1 MWPPPYSTGIRGERL
16 WLLCQTALREMYWGY
31 VNVDVYRTPSPNF
44 CLKYVYTFL
53 VSHIWIVPAS
63 IRLYLNLEA

>member
-1 MWPPPYSTGIRGERL
+1 VAPPYIARGLEEKD
-16 WLLCQTALREMYWGY
+16 CGFCAKPHCAKCIGGY